1 MLTAMSNEAEKSKE
15 VTGATG
21 NPGETS
27 SESNKQQVELISRGI
42 KASLEVF
49 EPLSR
54 ASIDLF
60 GQALNGF
67 IQVLQKLSTAIASKK

>member
-1 MLTAMSNEAEKSKE
+1 MSNEAEKSKE

-21 NPGETS
+21 NSGETS
-27 SESNKQQVELISRGI
+27 SESNQQQAELISRGI

-60 GQALNGF
+60 GQVLNGF